1 MSVLY
6 SHFSGAAAC
15 RLVAAAT
22 ELETTVS
29 GFTLSGHHWTRD
41 FAAQHLGV
49 QPSTLASRSD
59 LLKIGGRWLE
69 EVYPT
74 VQFAPEGLN
83 EGVAGI
89 VGHLS
94 DDLDPSCVC
103 DWLGRPNVKLSGS
116 TPIEWVDSGRPLAK
130 VLEAVPD
137 TDWLGSMPAA
147 G

>member
-1 MSVLY
+1 M
-6 SHFSGAAAC
+6 
-15 RLVAAAT
+15 
-22 ELETTVS
+22 ETTVS
-29 GFTLSGHHWTRD
+29 GFILSGHHWTRD

-74 VQFAPEGLN
+74 VQFAPDGLN
-83 EGVAGI
+83 ESVTGI
-89 VGHLS
+89 VARLS

-103 DWLGRPNVKLSGS
+103 DWLARPNSKLSGS
-116 TPIEWVDSGRPLAK
+116 TPVEWVTAGRPLAT
-130 VLEAVPD
+130 VFEAVPD
-137 TDWLGSMPAA
+137 SGWLGSMPAA